1 MLNKNIFALKSF
13 GPWAHKPHIDD
24 LDDEIKS
31 ISEKQKQFVKT
42 VNKKT
47 PDEDGNV
54 DVKIPDTSKLVS
66 DITSSDKTIK
76 VSFES
81 GETGKIYDLS
91 IQGSNDT
98 KWLDIPKND
107 GTPSASNMKYK
118 VKGGII
124 YINGRLTCAPKNV
137 AGTQINLGTIPLEY
151 SPGKADSGYNR
162 VTLNTSTGSNSFKSI
177 IDAQIDSNGE
187 IILSF
192 GETETVPTNTTL
204 VITGQYVVN

>member
-1 MLNKNIFALKSF
+1 MDIGKFNSLASDKM
-13 GPWAHKPHIDD
+13 AHKPHIDY

-31 ISEKQKQFVKT
+31 ILEKQKQFVKT

-47 PDEDGNV
+47 PDKDGNV
-54 DVKIPDTSKLVS
+54 DVKLPDTSKLVS

-76 VSFES
+76 VSFKS

-91 IQGSNDT
+91 IQDSNDT
-98 KWLDIPKND
+98 EWIEIQNDDTTIP
-107 GTPSASNMKYK
+107 SNMYYK

-124 YINGRLTCAPKNV
+124 YINGRLTCVPKKV

-151 SPGKADSGYNR
+151 IPEKADSGYTSA
-162 VTLNTSTGSNSFKSI
+162 TLNTSTGTNEFKSN
-177 IDAQIDSNGE
+177 IDAQINYEGE

-192 GETETVPTNTTL
+192 GETETVSTNTTL
-204 VITGQYVVN
+204 TITGQYVVN